1 MRLFS
6 HRVLGLDVDL
16 VGAYDP
22 VLLVVS
28 GGPPV
33 HDDRAG
39 VEGLGGHIP
48 GLSGHWAGG
57 KRLGGGPGLG
67 TLWTGIPHL
76 NRQL

>member
-1 MRLFS
+1 MFS

-22 VLLVVS
+22 VLLVIS

-39 VEGLGGHIP
+39 VEGLGGHVP
-48 GLSGHWAGG
+48 WLSGHWAGARG
-57 KRLGGGPGLG
+57 
-67 TLWTGIPHL
+67 
-76 NRQL
+76 

>member
-1 MRLFS
+1 MGVLVFS
-6 HRVLGLDVDL
+6 HRVLGLYVDL

-33 HDDRAG
+33 HYDRAG

-48 GLSGHWAGG
+48 WLSGHWAGARG
-57 KRLGGGPGLG
+57 
-67 TLWTGIPHL
+67 
-76 NRQL
+76 